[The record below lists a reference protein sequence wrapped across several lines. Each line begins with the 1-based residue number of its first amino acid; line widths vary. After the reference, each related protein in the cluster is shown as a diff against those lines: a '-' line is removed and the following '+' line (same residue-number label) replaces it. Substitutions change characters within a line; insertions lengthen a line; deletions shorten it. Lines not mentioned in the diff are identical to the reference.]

1 MGFSRQEDW
10 SGLPCSSPGHLPDRS
25 GTCTSCSAGR
35 FFTAEP
41 PGKHMLL
48 PTCVLSRVW
57 LCATLST
64 VAPQAPLCRGFSW
77 QKCASG
83 HILQGIFPTQ
93 GLNLRLLH
101 WQAGSLPRVPLGAH
115 TAAFAIADFSYAL
128 VHICAISPMSV
139 ALLLRFRPGKCSQ
152 NSPASSLSILLL
164 VCTPVTTT
172 PLASATQSVVQTSFL
187 VCWQQSGWE
196 KHRYWSKC
204 LEPDEGRTGRPCPHF
219 QQILQPR
226 SRHKL

>member
-1 MGFSRQEDW
+1 MSDSFANPRTVACQASLSMGFSRQEDW

-115 TAAFAIADFSYAL
+115 TAAFAIADFSCSRAHL
-128 VHICAISPMSV
+128 CHLSHVCSSP
-139 ALLLRFRPGKCSQ
+139 
-152 NSPASSLSILLL
+152 
-164 VCTPVTTT
+164 
-172 PLASATQSVVQTSFL
+172 TQVQA
-187 VCWQQSGWE
+187 WQVF
-196 KHRYWSKC
+196 SK
-204 LEPDEGRTGRPCPHF
+204 
-219 QQILQPR
+219 
-226 SRHKL
+226 